1 MSLWLAILLLV
12 IGFALLIW
20 GADFFVDGASR
31 VAARLKIPQIVIGLT
46 IVAFG
51 TSAPEAAVSISAGL
65 KGSADLAVSNV
76 VGSNILNIGII
87 LGISALITPLAVQ
100 KGTRKFEMPYV
111 MIITI
116 ILMLL
121 GMFDGKLGWV
131 DGLILWA
138 GMILFLVYLLNVA
151 KKGKAEAQDED
162 QDEKKKKA
170 PLIWLIVKILIGG
183 VAIVFGSD
191 FAVDGAT
198 AIATSVGWSER
209 LIGLTIVSLGT
220 SLPELVTSVIAA
232 IKKNADIAIGNIVGS
247 NIFNILFVL
256 GTTALITPVAYTEA
270 FIIDNIVAFVIA
282 ALLLVLVLN
291 KDCKLKRVG
300 GGILLASYVIYFVY
314 LMINPFGYGV

>member
-100 KGTRKFEMPYV
+100 KATRKYEMPYV
-111 MIITI
+111 MIVTI

-138 GMILFLVYLLNVA
+138 GMILFLVYLLNIA
-151 KKGKAEAQDED
+151 KKGKNEEQEEE
-162 QDEKKKKA
+162 QNEKKKKA
-170 PLIWLIVKILIGG
+170 PLIWLIGKILIGG
-183 VAIVFGSD
+183 VAIVLGSD

-209 LIGLTIVSLGT
+209 LIGLTIVALGT
-220 SLPELVTSVIAA
+220 SLPELVTSVVAA

-270 FIIDNIVAFVIA
+270 FIIDNIVALVIA
-282 ALLLVLVLN
+282 VLLWVLVLN
-291 KDCKLKRVG
+291 KDCKLKRIG
-300 GGILLASYVIYFVY
+300 GGILLVSYVIYFVY

>member
-100 KGTRKFEMPYV
+100 KSTRKYEMPYV
-111 MIITI
+111 MIVTI

-138 GMILFLVYLLNVA
+138 GMILFLVYLLNIA
-151 KKGKAEAQDED
+151 QKGKNEEQEEE
-162 QDEKKKKA
+162 QNEKRKKA
-170 PLIWLIVKILIGG
+170 PLIWLILKILIGG
-183 VAIVFGSD
+183 AAIVLGSD

-209 LIGLTIVSLGT
+209 LIGLTIVALGT
-220 SLPELVTSVIAA
+220 SLPELVTSVVAA
-232 IKKNADIAIGNIVGS
+232 MKKNADIAIGNIVGS

-282 ALLLVLVLN
+282 ALLWVLVLN
-291 KDCKLKRVG
+291 KDCKLKRIG
-300 GGILLASYVIYFVY
+300 GGILLVSYVIYFVY
-314 LMINPFGYGV
+314 LIINPFGYGV

>member
-65 KGSADLAVSNV
+65 KGSADLAVSNI

-100 KGTRKFEMPYV
+100 KATRKYEMPYV
-111 MIITI
+111 MIVTI

-138 GMILFLVYLLNVA
+138 GMILFLVYLLNIA
-151 KKGKAEAQDED
+151 KKGKNEEQEEE
-162 QDEKKKKA
+162 QNEKKKKA
-170 PLIWLIVKILIGG
+170 PLIWLIAKILIGG
-183 VAIVFGSD
+183 VAIVLGSD

-209 LIGLTIVSLGT
+209 LIGLTIVALGT
-220 SLPELVTSVIAA
+220 SLPELVTSVVAA

-256 GTTALITPVAYTEA
+256 GTTALLTPVAYTEA
-270 FIIDNIVAFVIA
+270 FIIDNIVALVIA
-282 ALLLVLVLN
+282 VLLWVLVLN
-291 KDCKLKRVG
+291 KDCKLKRIG
-300 GGILLASYVIYFVY
+300 GGILLVSYVIYFVY

>member
-1 MSLWLAILLLV
+1 MSLFLAVILL
-12 IGFALLIW
+12 IAGFALLIW
-20 GADFFVDGASR
+20 GADFFVDGASK
-31 VAARLKIPQIVIGLT
+31 VADRMKIPQIVIGLT

-111 MIITI
+111 IITT
-116 ILMLL
+116 ILLMVL

-151 KKGKAEAQDED
+151 KKGKSEATEETDTG
-162 QDEKKKKA
+162 KKKA
-170 PLIWLIVKILIGG
+170 PIIWLILKILFGG
-183 VAIVFGSD
+183 AAIVLGSD

-198 AIATSVGWSER
+198 AIATSMGWSER
-209 LIGLTIVSLGT
+209 LIGLTIVALGT

-256 GTTALITPVAYTEA
+256 GTTALITPVAYQNA
-270 FIIDNIVAFVIA
+270 FVVDNIVAAVI
-282 ALLLVLVLN
+282 ALLLLLFVLN
-291 KDCKLKRVG
+291 KDCKLKRWG
-300 GGILLASYVIYFVY
+300 GAVLLGAYVVYFVY

>member
-100 KGTRKFEMPYV
+100 KATRKYEMPYV
-111 MIITI
+111 MIVTI

-138 GMILFLVYLLNVA
+138 GMILFLVYLLNIA
-151 KKGKAEAQDED
+151 KKGKNEEQEEE
-162 QDEKKKKA
+162 QNEKKKKA
-170 PLIWLIVKILIGG
+170 PLIWLILKIIIGG
-183 VAIVFGSD
+183 AAIVLGSD

-209 LIGLTIVSLGT
+209 LIGLTIVALGT
-220 SLPELVTSVIAA
+220 SLPELVTSVVAA
-232 IKKNADIAIGNIVGS
+232 MKKNADIAIGNIVGS

-270 FIIDNIVAFVIA
+270 FIIDNVVALVIA
-282 ALLLVLVLN
+282 VLLWVLVLN
-291 KDCKLKRVG
+291 KDCKLKRIG
-300 GGILLASYVIYFVY
+300 GGILLVSYVIYFVY

>member
-1 MSLWLAILLLV
+1 MNLWLAILLLV
-12 IGFALLIW
+12 VGFVLLIW
-20 GADFFVDGASR
+20 GADFFVDGAGR

-100 KGTRKFEMPYV
+100 KATRKFEMPYV
-111 MIITI
+111 MIVTV

-151 KKGKAEAQDED
+151 KKGKNEVQEEEQDD
-162 QDEKKKKA
+162 KKKKA
-170 PLIWLIVKILIGG
+170 PLIWLIAKILIGG
-183 VAIVFGSD
+183 AAIVLGSD

-209 LIGLTIVSLGT
+209 LIGLTIVALGT
-220 SLPELVTSVIAA
+220 SLPELVTSVVAA
-232 IKKNADIAIGNIVGS
+232 MKKNADIAIGNIVGS

-256 GTTALITPVAYTEA
+256 GTTALIIPVTYTEA

-300 GGILLASYVIYFVY
+300 GGILLVSYVIYFIY

>member
-100 KGTRKFEMPYV
+100 KATRKYEMPYV
-111 MIITI
+111 MIVTI

-138 GMILFLVYLLNVA
+138 GMILFLVYLLNIA
-151 KKGKAEAQDED
+151 QKGKNEEQEEE
-162 QDEKKKKA
+162 QNEKKKKA
-170 PLIWLIVKILIGG
+170 PLIWLIAKILIGG
-183 VAIVFGSD
+183 VAIVLGSD

-209 LIGLTIVSLGT
+209 LIGLTIVALGT
-220 SLPELVTSVIAA
+220 SLPELVTSVVAA
-232 IKKNADIAIGNIVGS
+232 MKKNADIAIGNIVGS

-256 GTTALITPVAYTEA
+256 GTTALLTPVAYTEA
-270 FIIDNIVAFVIA
+270 FIIDNIVALVIA
-282 ALLLVLVLN
+282 VLLWVLVLN
-291 KDCKLKRVG
+291 KDCKLKRIG
-300 GGILLASYVIYFVY
+300 GGILLVSYVIYFVY

>member
-46 IVAFG
+46 IVAYG

-87 LGISALITPLAVQ
+87 LGVSALITPLAVQ

-111 MIITI
+111 MIVTV

-151 KKGKAEAQDED
+151 KKGKAEAQDEE

-170 PLIWLIVKILIGG
+170 PLIWLIVKIIIGG

>member
-1 MSLWLAILLLV
+1 MSLWLAILLL
-12 IGFALLIW
+12 IAGFALLIW
-20 GADFFVDGASR
+20 GADFFVDGASK
-31 VAARLKIPQIVIGLT
+31 VADRMKIPQIVIGLT

-100 KGTRKFEMPYV
+100 KGTRKYEMPYV
-111 MIITI
+111 MITTI
-116 ILMLL
+116 LLMLL

-131 DGLILWA
+131 DGIILWV
-138 GMILFLVYLLNVA
+138 GMIIFLVYLLNVA
-151 KKGKAEAQDED
+151 KKGKNDVQEEADSD
-162 QDEKKKKA
+162 KKKA
-170 PLIWLIVKILIGG
+170 PIIWLIAKIIIGG
-183 VAIVFGSD
+183 AAIVLGSD

-198 AIATSVGWSER
+198 AIATSMGWSER
-209 LIGLTIVSLGT
+209 LIGLTIVALGT

-256 GTTALITPVAYTEA
+256 GTTALITPVAYQNA
-270 FIIDNIVAFVIA
+270 FIVDNIVAFVM
-282 ALLLVLVLN
+282 ALLLFLFVVN
-291 KDCKLKRVG
+291 KDCKLKRWG
-300 GGILLASYVIYFVY
+300 GAVLLVSYVIYFVY

>member
-1 MSLWLAILLLV
+1 MSLWLAVLLLV

-20 GADFFVDGASR
+20 GADFFVDGASK
-31 VAARLKIPQIVIGLT
+31 VADRMKIPQIVIGLT

-51 TSAPEAAVSISAGL
+51 TSAPEAAVSISAGI

-100 KGTRKFEMPYV
+100 KGTRKYEMPYV
-111 MIITI
+111 MITTVL
-116 ILMLL
+116 LMLL

-138 GMILFLVYLLNVA
+138 GMALFMVYLLNVA
-151 KKGKAEAQDED
+151 KKGKSEAAEEED
-162 QDEKKKKA
+162 TGKKKA
-170 PLIWLIVKILIGG
+170 PVIWLIAKILIGG
-183 VAIVFGSD
+183 AAIVFGSD

-198 AIATSVGWSER
+198 AIATSMGWSER
-209 LIGLTIVSLGT
+209 LIGLTIVALGT

-256 GTTALITPVAYTEA
+256 GTTALITPVAYQNA
-270 FIIDNIVAFVIA
+270 FIIDNVVAFVM
-282 ALLLVLVLN
+282 ALLLFLFVLG
-291 KDCKLKRVG
+291 KDCKLKRWG
-300 GGILLASYVIYFVY
+300 GAVLLAAYVVYFVY

>member
-1 MSLWLAILLLV
+1 MNLWLAILLLV
-12 IGFALLIW
+12 VGFALLIW

-76 VGSNILNIGII
+76 VGSNILNVGII

-100 KGTRKFEMPYV
+100 KCTVKYEMPYV
-111 MIITI
+111 MFTT
-116 ILMLL
+116 LLLLGL
-121 GMFDGKLGWV
+121 GMFDGKLGWI
-131 DGLILWA
+131 DGIILWV
-138 GMILFLVYLLNVA
+138 GMIAFLVYLLWLA
-151 KKGKAEAQDED
+151 KKGTGASAEDAEL
-162 QDEKKKKA
+162 EKKKA
-170 PLIWLIVKILIGG
+170 PVIWLIAKILIGG
-183 VAIVFGSD
+183 AAIVLGSD
-191 FAVDGAT
+191 LAVDGAT

-209 LIGLTIVSLGT
+209 LIGLTIVALGT

-232 IKKNADIAIGNIVGS
+232 IKKKADIAVGNIVGS

-256 GTTALITPVAYTEA
+256 GTTSLITPVAYVDA
-270 FIIDNIVAFVIA
+270 FVIDNIIAFVIA
-282 ALLLVLVLN
+282 LFLLLLVIN
-291 KDCKLKRVG
+291 KKKVLKRWG
-300 GGILLASYVIYFVY
+300 GVVLLGFYIIYFIY

>member
-100 KGTRKFEMPYV
+100 KATRKYEMPYV
-111 MIITI
+111 MIVTI

-138 GMILFLVYLLNVA
+138 GMILFLVYLLNIA
-151 KKGKAEAQDED
+151 KKGKNED
-162 QDEKKKKA
+162 QEEVQNEKKKKA
-170 PLIWLIVKILIGG
+170 PLIWLIAKILIGG
-183 VAIVFGSD
+183 VAIVLGSD

-209 LIGLTIVSLGT
+209 LIGLTIVALGT
-220 SLPELVTSVIAA
+220 SLPELVTSVVAA
-232 IKKNADIAIGNIVGS
+232 MKKNADIAIGNIVGS

-256 GTTALITPVAYTEA
+256 GTTALLTPVAYTEA
-270 FIIDNIVAFVIA
+270 FIIDNIVALVIA
-282 ALLLVLVLN
+282 VLLWVLVLN
-291 KDCKLKRVG
+291 KDCKLKRIG
-300 GGILLASYVIYFVY
+300 GGILLVSYVIYFVY

>member
-100 KGTRKFEMPYV
+100 KATRKYEMPYV
-111 MIITI
+111 MIVTI

-121 GMFDGKLGWV
+121 GMFDGKLGCV

-138 GMILFLVYLLNVA
+138 GMILFLVYLLNIA
-151 KKGKAEAQDED
+151 KKGKNEEQEEE
-162 QDEKKKKA
+162 QSEKKKKA
-170 PLIWLIVKILIGG
+170 PLIWLILKIIIGG
-183 VAIVFGSD
+183 GAIVLGSD

-256 GTTALITPVAYTEA
+256 GTTALLTPVAYTEA
-270 FIIDNIVAFVIA
+270 FIIDNIVALVIA
-282 ALLLVLVLN
+282 VLLWVLVLN
-291 KDCKLKRVG
+291 KDCKLKRIG
-300 GGILLASYVIYFVY
+300 GGILLVSYVIYFVY

>member
-87 LGISALITPLAVQ
+87 LGVSALITPLAVQ

-111 MIITI
+111 MIVTV

-151 KKGKAEAQDED
+151 KKGKAEVQEEE
-162 QDEKKKKA
+162 QNEKKKKA
-170 PLIWLIVKILIGG
+170 PLIWLIAKILIGG

-270 FIIDNIVAFVIA
+270 FIIDNIVALVIA
-282 ALLLVLVLN
+282 VLLWVLVLN
-291 KDCKLKRVG
+291 KDCKLKRIG
-300 GGILLASYVIYFVY
+300 GGILLVSYVIYFVY

>member
-100 KGTRKFEMPYV
+100 KATRKYEMPYV
-111 MIITI
+111 MIVTI

-138 GMILFLVYLLNVA
+138 GMILFLVYLLNIA
-151 KKGKAEAQDED
+151 KKGKNEEQEEE
-162 QDEKKKKA
+162 QNEKKKKA
-170 PLIWLIVKILIGG
+170 PLIWLIAKILIGG
-183 VAIVFGSD
+183 VAIVLGSD

-209 LIGLTIVSLGT
+209 LIGLTIVALGT
-220 SLPELVTSVIAA
+220 SLPELVTSVVAA
-232 IKKNADIAIGNIVGS
+232 MKKNADIAIGNIVGS

-256 GTTALITPVAYTEA
+256 GTTALLTPVAYTEA
-270 FIIDNIVAFVIA
+270 FIIDNIVALVIA
-282 ALLLVLVLN
+282 VLLWVLVLN
-291 KDCKLKRVG
+291 RDCKLKRIG
-300 GGILLASYVIYFVY
+300 GGILLVSYVIYFVY

>member
-111 MIITI
+111 MIVTV

-151 KKGKAEAQDED
+151 KKGKAEAQDEE

-170 PLIWLIVKILIGG
+170 PLIWLIAKILIGG
-183 VAIVFGSD
+183 AAIVLGSD

-209 LIGLTIVSLGT
+209 LIGLTIVALGT

-270 FIIDNIVAFVIA
+270 FIIDNIVALVIA
-282 ALLLVLVLN
+282 VLLWVLVLN

>member
-100 KGTRKFEMPYV
+100 KATRKYEMPYV
-111 MIITI
+111 MIVTI

-138 GMILFLVYLLNVA
+138 GMILFLVYLLNIA
-151 KKGKAEAQDED
+151 KKGKNEEQEEAQN
-162 QDEKKKKA
+162 EKKKKA
-170 PLIWLIVKILIGG
+170 PLIWLIAKILIGG
-183 VAIVFGSD
+183 VAIVLGSD

-209 LIGLTIVSLGT
+209 LIGLTIVALGT
-220 SLPELVTSVIAA
+220 SLPELVTSVVAA

-256 GTTALITPVAYTEA
+256 GTTALLTPVAYTEA
-270 FIIDNIVAFVIA
+270 FIIDNIVALVIA
-282 ALLLVLVLN
+282 VLLWVLVLN
-291 KDCKLKRVG
+291 KDCKLKRIG
-300 GGILLASYVIYFVY
+300 GGILLVSYVIYFVY

>member
-87 LGISALITPLAVQ
+87 LGVSALITPLAVQ

-151 KKGKAEAQDED
+151 KKGKAEAQDEE

-170 PLIWLIVKILIGG
+170 PLIWLIVKIIIGG

-300 GGILLASYVIYFVY
+300 GGILLVSYVIYFVY
-314 LMINPFGYGV
+314 LMINPFGYSV

>member
-12 IGFALLIW
+12 VGFALLIW
-20 GADFFVDGASR
+20 GADFFVDGASK
-31 VAARLKIPQIVIGLT
+31 VADRMKIPQIVIGLT

-51 TSAPEAAVSISAGL
+51 TSAPEAAVSISAGI

-111 MIITI
+111 MITTI
-116 ILMLL
+116 LLMLL

-138 GMILFLVYLLNVA
+138 GMVLFLVYLLNVA
-151 KKGKAEAQDED
+151 KKGKSEAKEEED
-162 QDEKKKKA
+162 TGKKKA
-170 PLIWLIVKILIGG
+170 PILWLIAKIIIGG

-198 AIATSVGWSER
+198 AIATSMGWSER
-209 LIGLTIVSLGT
+209 LIGLTIVALGT

-256 GTTALITPVAYTEA
+256 GTTALITPVAYQNA
-270 FIIDNIVAFVIA
+270 FIVDNIVAFVM
-282 ALLLVLVLN
+282 ALLLFLFVVN
-291 KDCKLKRVG
+291 KDCKLKRWG
-300 GGILLASYVIYFVY
+300 GVVLLGAYVVYFVY

>member
-1 MSLWLAILLLV
+1 MSLWLAILFLV
-12 IGFALLIW
+12 AGFALLIW

-31 VAARLKIPQIVIGLT
+31 VADRMKIPQIVIGLT

-76 VGSNILNIGII
+76 VGSNILNIFII
-87 LGISALITPLAVQ
+87 LGVSALITPLAVQ
-100 KGTRKFEMPYV
+100 KGTRKYEMPYV
-111 MIITI
+111 MIITV
-116 ILMLL
+116 LMMLL

-131 DGLILWA
+131 DGLILWV
-138 GMILFLVYLLNVA
+138 GMIIFLVYLLNVA
-151 KKGKAEAQDED
+151 KKGKNDVSEEAP
-162 QDEKKKKA
+162 KAGKKKA
-170 PLIWLIVKILIGG
+170 PVIWLIAKILIGG
-183 VAIVFGSD
+183 AAIVFGSD

-198 AIATSVGWSER
+198 AIATSMGWSER
-209 LIGLTIVSLGT
+209 LIGLTIVALGT

-232 IKKNADIAIGNIVGS
+232 MKKKADIAIGNIVGS

-270 FIIDNIVAFVIA
+270 FIIDNIVAFVG
-282 ALLLVLVLN
+282 ALMLFVFVLN
-291 KDCKLKRVG
+291 KDCKLKRWAG
-300 GGILLASYVIYFVY
+300 GVLLASYVIYFIY

>member
-100 KGTRKFEMPYV
+100 KATRKYEMPYV
-111 MIITI
+111 MIVTI

-151 KKGKAEAQDED
+151 KKGKAEAQDEE

-170 PLIWLIVKILIGG
+170 PLIWLIVKIIIGG
-183 VAIVFGSD
+183 VAIVLGSN

>member
-100 KGTRKFEMPYV
+100 KSTRKYEMPYV
-111 MIITI
+111 MIVTI

-138 GMILFLVYLLNVA
+138 GMILFLVYLLNIA
-151 KKGKAEAQDED
+151 KKGKNEEQEEE
-162 QDEKKKKA
+162 QNEKRKKA
-170 PLIWLIVKILIGG
+170 PLIWLILKILIGG
-183 VAIVFGSD
+183 AAIVLGSD

-209 LIGLTIVSLGT
+209 LIGLTIVALGT
-220 SLPELVTSVIAA
+220 SLPELVTSVVAA
-232 IKKNADIAIGNIVGS
+232 MKKNADIAIGNIVGS

-282 ALLLVLVLN
+282 ALLWVLVLN
-291 KDCKLKRVG
+291 KDCKLKRIG
-300 GGILLASYVIYFVY
+300 GGILLVSYVIYFVY
-314 LMINPFGYGV
+314 LIINPFGYGV

>member
-100 KGTRKFEMPYV
+100 KATRKYEMPYV
-111 MIITI
+111 MIVTI

-138 GMILFLVYLLNVA
+138 GMILFLVYLLNIA
-151 KKGKAEAQDED
+151 KKGKNEEQEEE
-162 QDEKKKKA
+162 QNEKKKKA
-170 PLIWLIVKILIGG
+170 PLIWLIAKILIGG
-183 VAIVFGSD
+183 VAIVLGSD

-209 LIGLTIVSLGT
+209 LIGLTIVALGT
-220 SLPELVTSVIAA
+220 SLPELVTSVVAA

-256 GTTALITPVAYTEA
+256 GTTALLTPVAYTEA

-291 KDCKLKRVG
+291 KNCKLKRIG
-300 GGILLASYVIYFVY
+300 GGILLVSYVIYFVY

>member
-20 GADFFVDGASR
+20 GADFFVDGASK
-31 VAARLKIPQIVIGLT
+31 VADRMKIPQIVIGLT

-76 VGSNILNIGII
+76 VGSNILNIFII
-87 LGISALITPLAVQ
+87 LGLASVITPLAVQ
-100 KGTRKFEMPYV
+100 KNTRRIEMPYV
-111 MIITI
+111 IVTTL
-116 ILMLL
+116 LMMFL

-138 GMILFLVYLLNVA
+138 GMILFLVYLIKTA
-151 KKGKAEAQDED
+151 MSGKNNQPAEAEP
-162 QDEKKKKA
+162 EKKKA
-170 PLIWLIVKILIGG
+170 PIIWLIAKIIIGG

-198 AIATSVGWSER
+198 AIATSMGWSER
-209 LIGLTIVSLGT
+209 LIGLTIVALGT

-232 IKKNADIAIGNIVGS
+232 CKKKADIAIGNVVGS
-247 NIFNILFVL
+247 NIFNVLFVL
-256 GTTALITPVAYTEA
+256 GTTALITPVSYQNA
-270 FIIDNIVAFVIA
+270 FIVDNIVAAVA
-282 ALLLVLVLN
+282 ALLLFLFVLN
-291 KDCKLKRVG
+291 KDCKLKRWG
-300 GGILLASYVIYFVY
+300 GAVLLGAYVIYFIY
-314 LMINPFGYGV
+314 LMINPFG

>member
-87 LGISALITPLAVQ
+87 LGVSALITPLAVQ

-111 MIITI
+111 MIVTV

-151 KKGKAEAQDED
+151 KKGKAEAQDEE

-170 PLIWLIVKILIGG
+170 PLIWLIVKIIIGG

-282 ALLLVLVLN
+282 AFLLVLVLN